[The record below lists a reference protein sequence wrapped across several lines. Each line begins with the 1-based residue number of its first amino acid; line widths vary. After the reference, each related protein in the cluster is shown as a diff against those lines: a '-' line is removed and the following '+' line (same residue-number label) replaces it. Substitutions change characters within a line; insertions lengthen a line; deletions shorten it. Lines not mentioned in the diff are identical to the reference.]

1 VWLHDYGKIVDH
13 RNEYAATAAAA
24 PAALAACGVPVSRLE
39 TAIRYVEMADRCQ
52 VIDLRSAP
60 IGVQI
65 LSSADG
71 CAHMV
76 GPFYSLWWKENS
88 DKHHDELMADNRAK
102 LAKDW
107 NHKITLP
114 EARTAFAAQKCAIEQ
129 LIINDPTR
137 RYLGG
142 HGDAVIEC

>member
-1 VWLHDYGKIVDH
+1 
-13 RNEYAATAAAA
+13 
-24 PAALAACGVPVSRLE
+24 
-39 TAIRYVEMADRCQ
+39 

-65 LSSADG
+65 LSSRRLRPHG
-71 CAHMV
+71 WT
-76 GPFYSLWWKENS
+76 FYSLWWKENS

-114 EARTAFAAQKCAIEQ
+114 EARNRFCGTEMRDRTADNQ
-129 LIINDPTR
+129 
-137 RYLGG
+137 
-142 HGDAVIEC
+142 